1 MEVLKEGRKED
12 SEVLKE
18 GRKIQKF
25 LRKGGILEFL
35 WKEGRFRKKGR
46 KKEDCEVLYERRKIW
61 KFNKLDLRQICLW
74 DPSFM
79 L

>member
-35 WKEGRFRKKGR
+35 RKEGRFRKKEEGR
-46 KKEDCEVLYERRKIW
+46 KIVKFFRKEGRFGSSTSW
-61 KFNKLDLRQICLW
+61 T
-74 DPSFM
+74 
-79 L
+79 